1 MDKKSKYN
9 DSEFILD
16 TDLSP
21 ESDDKPL
28 LENRNRQILFD
39 FGKETGENRSDLKP
53 DNQNV
58 YSPLDSLKARM
69 GVDGSGTDDDKTAD
83 SETSLEKADESA
95 EQTPKEPSL
104 LEKLKRYTTD
114 ETGHDAAKDE
124 LPLYKLESV
133 AQIIKKDSGDLIDKL
148 SQKYN
153 VTVDNLGRKTN
164 DDYLLKGFEEEPETP
179 PEETRAPSFE
189 KEKAGVKPTPAF
201 EKMSNESK
209 MRFEKSIFD
218 ELFPNENGETEPA
231 HESVPDISDI
241 DSPTPATREEKPQK
255 ITDTA
260 TIRFTPIMDKH
271 GNTGRINISSS
282 TKLIDIKQ
290 ELTGTDDIEAD
301 VPEAPIEK
309 NDFDLFLP
317 KNEVTNIADA
327 KNAAKKLAYKKRRN
341 FLSLGLCSVCVFVLL
356 LFLLPHLSNKII
368 SSPKTVM
375 AVCSAFYFLTV
386 LANTDMFL
394 DIANLFR
401 KNAGHDCVISLCAA
415 LSIPLCLYS
424 AINGENIYYMILLAS
439 LLMLA
444 RSAVNFM
451 RTSTLLSN
459 LRQITKRGEKQAVA
473 FIGDNSTALAM
484 AKNAID
490 GDVLIAAPRK
500 SEFTAD
506 FMKFSLYKK
515 KFSGKMPIIF
525 IVTAVLSV
533 ICAAVGYSFY
543 KTGFHALYAASAISL
558 IAAMPALGF
567 VDTLPLYFAARKLN
581 RKGAMIAGTFG
592 ADSIEL
598 ANAAVI
604 NTNEIF
610 PTGSITLK
618 SLKVLSE
625 NNIDRTIVSAAALT
639 EEIGSPLA
647 PIFNQIAGTNASYK
661 KPDSDTIK
669 YEEKLGLSGWVD
681 NELLFIGNRT
691 LMEAHG
697 IEVPSIEVDKRI
709 LRSGYFPVYVAAG
722 GNACALAVIQ
732 YEVRPDV
739 QKLLKKVSNLGVTL
753 LINNCDPNVSESMLC
768 DYFGIY
774 EDSLKVMTNVGVHM
788 YKNATADT
796 GVLSSPASFK
806 GNKLNLLRIITCAS
820 NIRISNIIL
829 SVFYTLA
836 SIFGIWYFIFTSF
849 TQHGGMVSG
858 AALLLFEVLATVLAF
873 ISFLFKK
880 P

>member
-1 MDKKSKYN
+1 MDKKSKDTN
-9 DSEFILD
+9 NEFIMD
-16 TDLSP
+16 TKLNP
-21 ESDDKPL
+21 ENAGEPL
-28 LENRNRQILFD
+28 LTGKNRKIPFD
-39 FGKETGENRSDLKP
+39 FSDNTDK
-53 DNQNV
+53 NSAA
-58 YSPLDSLKARM
+58 SPLDSLKARM
-69 GVDGSGTDDDKTAD
+69 GVDGSGKDNDGIAD
-83 SETSLEKADESA
+83 SKTPLEKAKDSA

-104 LEKLKRYTTD
+104 LEKLRRYTTD
-114 ETGHDAAKDE
+114 ETGHDVAKDE

-153 VTVDNLGRKTN
+153 VTVDNLGKKTN
-164 DDYLLKGFEEEPETP
+164 DDYLLKGFEDEPETP
-179 PEETRAPSFE
+179 PEEASEPSFE
-189 KEKAGVKPTPAF
+189 KEKTETKPTPAF
-201 EKMSNESK
+201 EKMSKESK
-209 MRFEKSIFD
+209 LRFEKSIFD
-218 ELFPNENGETEPA
+218 ELFPSEGKEPEKSQ
-231 HESVPDISDI
+231 ESIPDISDI
-241 DSPTPATREEKPQK
+241 DNSHIAADEEKPQN

-282 TKLIDIKQ
+282 TKVVDIRQ
-290 ELTGTDDIEAD
+290 ELTVTEDAGADI
-301 VPEAPIEK
+301 PEAPIEK

-317 KNEVTNIADA
+317 KDEVTNLAAA
-327 KNAAKKLAYKKRRN
+327 KSNAKKLAYKKRRN
-341 FLSLGLCSVCVFVLL
+341 FLSLCLCSVCVFALL
-356 LFLLPHLSNKII
+356 LFLLPYLSNKII

-375 AVCSAFYFLTV
+375 AVCGGFCLITI
-386 LANTDMFL
+386 LANIDMFL
-394 DIANLFR
+394 DITNLFR
-401 KNAGHDCVISLCAA
+401 KSAGHDCVISLCAA
-415 LSIPLCLYS
+415 LSVPLCLCS
-424 AINGENIYYMILLAS
+424 AIKGENTYHMILLSS
-439 LLMLA
+439 LLMFA

-459 LRQITKRGEKQAVA
+459 LRQIIKRGEKHAVA

-500 SEFTAD
+500 SEFIAD

-525 IVTAVLSV
+525 IVTAILSIIGAV
-533 ICAAVGYSFY
+533 VGYSFY
-543 KTGFHALYAASAISL
+543 KTGFHALYAAAAISL
-558 IAAMPALGF
+558 IAAMPVLGF
-567 VDTLPLYFAARKLN
+567 VDTLPLYFAAKKLN

-604 NTNEIF
+604 NTNDIF
-610 PTGSITLK
+610 PAGSITLK
-618 SLKVLSE
+618 SLKVLSD
-625 NNIDRTIVSAAALT
+625 NDIDKTIVNAAALT

-697 IEVPSIEVDKRI
+697 IEVPNIEVDKRI

-722 GNACALAVIQ
+722 GKACALVIIQ
-732 YEVRPDV
+732 YEVRHDV

-768 DYFGIY
+768 DYFGLY

-788 YKNATADT
+788 CKNVTADV
-796 GVLSSPASFK
+796 GVFSSPASFK
-806 GNKLNLLRIITCAS
+806 GSKLNLLRVMVCAS
-820 NIRISNIIL
+820 NIRISNIVL

-836 SIFGIWYFIFTSF
+836 SILGVWYFIFASF

-858 AALLLFEVLATVLAF
+858 ATLLMFELLATTLAF
-873 ISFLFKK
+873 IAFLFKK